1 MSSPGRPLRV
11 RGRVHWAQWIV
22 IAVPVVIALGPNA
35 SPGEPT
41 GAVDSVS
48 PVPRVAALLNAVPDG
63 ARFEPLAR
71 ADGFEVP
78 PLPLPS
84 GSLAEPFT
92 LRTSV
97 TDTEPLDLRTLAR
110 GERWHLAR
118 FDAVALSPGLDTQ
131 LSAYG
136 RVAYVPGNAGPV
148 EPSTDDPVSIGLRG
162 KLGDFELCA
171 EYRSVG
177 KRLERVLGDGGRD
190 QETAQVWLARRFGP
204 MRLKLS
210 QAELSDNVDKNPALP
225 RTTRVQTALTAEL
238 LPADWA
244 VVGVTFAS
252 GDLERAR
259 LGPAARERA
268 PERYGFNS
276 MTASVYHD
284 AGWWGAGVSATY
296 TRTRDLA
303 ASNRD
308 SEGLYQDA
316 SVWMRFVE
324 TLTVTS
330 SAGAGQEQY
339 LWSGATSDSA
349 SGWLSVTYTPPR
361 SRWHAWTVAGG
372 TLYTSSDR
380 SADGRT
386 VNVGAGIGWDLSRWL
401 GARSTVSVE
410 AGYDRYMDGI
420 SPGGSSRSLFGL
432 VLLTVKAP

>member
-1 MSSPGRPLRV
+1 V
-11 RGRVHWAQWIV
+11 W
-22 IAVPVVIALGPNA
+22 
-35 SPGEPT
+35 
-41 GAVDSVS
+41 
-48 PVPRVAALLNAVPDG
+48 PVPRVAALLGAVQDG
-63 ARFEPLAR
+63 ARLEPQPRSDDFEIQPLSLA
-71 ADGFEVP
+71 
-78 PLPLPS
+78 S
-84 GSLAEPFT
+84 GSPAEPFT

-97 TDTEPLDLRTLAR
+97 TDTDAVDLSTLAR

-136 RVAYVPGNAGPV
+136 RVAYVPGDASAI

-162 KLGDFELCA
+162 TLGDFELGA

-177 KRLERVLGDGGRD
+177 KRLERVLRDGRRD

-225 RTTRVQTALTAEL
+225 RTSRVQTALTAEL
-238 LPADWA
+238 LPADWP
-244 VVGVTFAS
+244 VVGVTVAS
-252 GDLERAR
+252 GDFERVR

-268 PERYGFNS
+268 PERHAFNS
-276 MTASVYHD
+276 MTASIYPD
-284 AGWWGAGVSATY
+284 AGWWGAGASATY
-296 TRTRDLA
+296 ARTRDPA
-303 ASNRD
+303 ATNRD
-308 SEGLYQDA
+308 SEGVYQDA

-330 SAGAGQEQY
+330 SAGAAQEQY

-349 SGWLSVTYTPPR
+349 NGWLSVTYAPLR
-361 SRWHAWTVAGG
+361 SGWHAWTVAGG

-380 SADGRT
+380 SADGRA
-386 VNVGAGIGWDLSRWL
+386 VNLGAGIGWDLGRWL
-401 GARSTVSVE
+401 GARSTVSIE

-420 SPGGSSRSLFGL
+420 SPGASSRSLFGL
-432 VLLTVKAP
+432 VLLTIKAP